1 MASTNFILKSFN
13 PATALASGTYVI
25 CNASGLADV
34 VAGLTDKAIGT
45 VESAVSADDVVANR
59 AVTVR
64 LFGPTRLAQVTGAPI
79 TAGDSLYLATGG
91 ILTNVS
97 ITGSQYVGV
106 ALQNAAA
113 NLDQIEIA
121 TTI

>member
-1 MASTNFILKSFN
+1 MASSNFILKGFN

-25 CNASGLADV
+25 VNPSGQADV
-34 VAGLTDKAIGT
+34 PTALTSKVIGT
-45 VESAVSADDVVANR
+45 VESAVTADDVVANR

-64 LFGPTRLAQVTGAPI
+64 LFGPTRIVAVTGAPI

-91 ILTNVS
+91 TLTNVS

-113 NLDQIEIA
+113 NLDQIEVA